1 MAARASTGRRA
12 PLAKR
17 SRTRNSLCSTP
28 CDGKSVA
35 ERHSLKNPACQSF
48 VWGYDTGFHPLF
60 HLRHMVKAAFTFDG
74 VCPFASA
81 IGRDPRYGAD
91 AACAC
96 ESGSARQRFKSF
108 AQSRSPPNPVP
119 PTLNSQTGSI
129 DAVIRCRWS
138 SFSRRLFSRGGIC
151 ASSRS
156 GLCAS
161 G

>member
-1 MAARASTGRRA
+1 MSKNSQKRLSGAAKKTRTSTGFRPQRPQRCASTNSAMAARASTGRRA

-17 SRTRNSLCSTP
+17 SRTRNNLCSTP

-48 VWGYDTGFHPLF
+48 VWGYDKGFHPLF

-96 ESGSARQRFKSF
+96 ESGWHG
-108 AQSRSPPNPVP
+108 N
-119 PTLNSQTGSI
+119 GS
-129 DAVIRCRWS
+129 DH
-138 SFSRRLFSRGGIC
+138 SRR
-151 ASSRS
+151 A
-156 GLCAS
+156 GLRRTPCLRR
-161 G
+161 